1 MKASEYLIV
10 HTTVDDR
17 PQAEFLARTLL
28 DARLAA
34 CIQIV
39 PIHSLY
45 RWEGALES
53 SHEYRLEIKTRTDR
67 YEALEALLLRH
78 HPYETPEILAVP
90 VVAGSKEYLK
100 WVDGECEAPSQKENN
115 NMHEAV
121 ELMKK
126 DYAEDGELRAFEN
139 LDGDE
144 FL

>member
-17 PQAEFLARTLL
+17 PKAEFLARTLL

-39 PIHSLY
+39 SIHSLY
-45 RWEGALES
+45 RWEGTLES
-53 SHEYRLEIKTRTDR
+53 SDEYRLEIKTRTDC

-90 VVAGSKEYLK
+90 VVAGSEGYFK
-100 WVDGECEAPSQKENN
+100 WVDGECDDS
-115 NMHEAV
+115 H
-121 ELMKK
+121 
-126 DYAEDGELRAFEN
+126 R
-139 LDGDE
+139 
-144 FL
+144 